1 MAQATSAG
9 RGAPADRA
17 GRGVDD
23 PTDLPVSAWKD
34 IALRTKE
41 QVQSDAVSVLA
52 GGVAFYSVLAIF
64 PAMIAMLSIYGL
76 VSDPADVARQ
86 IDELSAG
93 LPDEVRRLLVA
104 QLEAV
109 ASTSGSS
116 LTAGLV
122 VSVLAALW
130 AASKGMK
137 ALIDAVNVAYDED
150 ETRGFVKLRLLAY
163 GFTVGGVLLVVTTVF
178 AVTALPALGD
188 QLGPAGRVTAGI
200 LRWPILGAVMLL
212 GLAVIYRFAPAR
224 AHARWQWVTPGSLTA
239 GLLWVLGSVV
249 FAVYVN
255 NFGNYDETYGSIGA
269 VVVLMLWLYL
279 TAFVVLLGAELNGE
293 AERRASRQRVR
304 QTARRAATEAIR
316 GPGEA

>member
-1 MAQATSAG
+1 MAQATSAR
-9 RGAPADRA
+9 RGARPRPDGIGA
-17 GRGVDD
+17 DD
-23 PTDLPVSAWKD
+23 PTDIPAAGWKA

-41 QVQSDAVSVLA
+41 QVKSDAVSVLA

-64 PAMIAMLSIYGL
+64 PAMIATLSIYGL

-116 LTAGLV
+116 LTVGLV
-122 VSVLAALW
+122 VSVLAAFW

-137 ALIDAVNVAYDED
+137 ALIEAINVAYDED
-150 ETRGFVKLRLLAY
+150 ETRGFVELRVLAY
-163 GFTVGGVLLVVTTVF
+163 GFTVGGVLLVVTTVC
-178 AVTALPALGD
+178 AITALPALGD
-188 QLGPAGRVTAGI
+188 HLGPVGRVTASI
-200 LRWPILGAVMLL
+200 VRWPILAAVMLL

-224 AHARWQWVTPGSLTA
+224 ENAPWQWVTPGSLTA
-239 GLLWVLGSVV
+239 GLLWILGSVL

-255 NFGNYDETYGSIGA
+255 NFGSYNDTYGSIGA

-293 AERRASRQRVR
+293 SERQ
-304 QTARRAATEAIR
+304 ARREAQR
-316 GPGEA
+316 GRDEA

>member
-1 MAQATSAG
+1 
-9 RGAPADRA
+9 
-17 GRGVDD
+17 
-23 PTDLPVSAWKD
+23 
-34 IALRTKE
+34 
-41 QVQSDAVSVLA
+41 
-52 GGVAFYSVLAIF
+52 
-64 PAMIAMLSIYGL
+64 MIAMLSIYGL

-137 ALIDAVNVAYDED
+137 ALIDAINVAYDED
-150 ETRGFVKLRLLAY
+150 ETRGFVKVRLLAY

-178 AVTALPALGD
+178 AVTALPALGEH
-188 QLGPAGRVTAGI
+188 LGPAGRVTAG
-200 LRWPILGAVMLL
+200 LARWPILGAVMLL

-224 AHARWQWVTPGSLTA
+224 EHARWRWVTPGSLTA
-239 GLLWVLGSVV
+239 GLLWVLGSVL

-255 NFGNYDETYGSIGA
+255 NFGSYDETYGSIGA

-293 AERRASRQRVR
+293 AERQ
-304 QTARRAATEAIR
+304 ARTESAR
-316 GPGEA
+316 GRDGA

>member
-1 MAQATSAG
+1 MAQATSAR
-9 RGAPADRA
+9 RGARTGPDGIGA
-17 GRGVDD
+17 DD
-23 PTDLPVSAWKD
+23 PTDIPAAGWKA

-41 QVQSDAVSVLA
+41 QVKSDAVSVLA

-64 PAMIAMLSIYGL
+64 PAMIATLSIYGL

-137 ALIDAVNVAYDED
+137 ALIEAINVAYDED
-150 ETRGFVKLRLLAY
+150 ETRGFVELRVLAY

-178 AVTALPALGD
+178 AITALPALGD
-188 QLGPAGRVTAGI
+188 HLGPVGRVTASI
-200 LRWPILGAVMLL
+200 VRWPILAAVMLL

-224 AHARWQWVTPGSLTA
+224 ENAPWQWVTPGSLTA
-239 GLLWVLGSVV
+239 GLLWIVGSVL

-255 NFGNYDETYGSIGA
+255 NFGSYNDTYGSIGA

-293 AERRASRQRVR
+293 AER
-304 QTARRAATEAIR
+304 QTSAEAVRRAARQDAAEAIR